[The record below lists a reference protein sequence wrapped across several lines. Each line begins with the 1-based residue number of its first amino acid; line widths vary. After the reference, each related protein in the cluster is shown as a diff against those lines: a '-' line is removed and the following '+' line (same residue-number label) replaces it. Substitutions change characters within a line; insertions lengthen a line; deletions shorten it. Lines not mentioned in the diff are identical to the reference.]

1 MQKILPLLGPKFLAT
16 IISDQLNRSLK
27 TARYLREEEIK
38 RKKRDEEEQEF

>member
-1 MQKILPLLGPKFLAT
+1 MQKILPLLGPKFLAL
-16 IISDQLNRSLK
+16 IISEQLNRSLK